1 MEKDFFLRNV
11 YLKLNH
17 FAVQQK
23 ITQHE
28 STILQ
33 FLKSTLKAKKNTHR
47 WQKHH
52 LVGGEAE
59 EWRNI
64 PGSAE

>member
-23 ITQHE
+23 VTQHE
-28 STILQ
+28 VNYTSI
-33 FLKSTLKAKKNTHR
+33 FKKYFE
-47 WQKHH
+47 
-52 LVGGEAE
+52 G
-59 EWRNI
+59 
-64 PGSAE
+64 